1 MLRWHQFFFLK
12 QKTAYDMRISD
23 WSSDVCSSDLLQPRN
38 AGNPLQGPQHPRRA
52 GDDGR
57 GRAEA
62 VRTRAVDRAQA
73 RNPARRGPELHQ
85 ARPAGDHAVRR
96 RGAAGETVEG
106 AFPPRHRA
114 HAVHPRRAHHRPA
127 LPRHRAPARG
137 AAQAARRRQHDRGD
151 RAQPGRDQD
160 CGPGRRPRPRRRP
173 PRRHDHRRRHAGR
186 AGDDAAVL
194 HRPVPGQVAGHGQAG
209 DRGQG
214 QGSQGDEEGR
224 GAQEV
229 RRMSLDNRTA
239 LFRMPI
245 ALRWRD
251 LDAFNHVN
259 NSTFMTYL
267 EEARIRWFESLDEEW
282 VTEQTAPLLAAVQM
296 NYRVPIPYPA
306 EVIVELFADRV
317 GNSSV
322 TIGHTIAS
330 ADGATVYADGH
341 VVMVWIDRAS
351 GRPTPLPGA
360 VRRVASM

>member
-1 MLRWHQFFFLK
+1 M
-12 QKTAYDMRISD
+12 
-23 WSSDVCSSDLLQPRN
+23 
-38 AGNPLQGPQHPRRA
+38 GPP
-52 GDDGR
+52 
-57 GRAEA
+57 
-62 VRTRAVDRAQA
+62 
-73 RNPARRGPELHQ
+73 
-85 ARPAGDHAVRR
+85 
-96 RGAAGETVEG
+96 GETG
-106 AFPPRHRA
+106 
-114 HAVHPRRAHHRPA
+114 HP
-127 LPRHRAPARG
+127 
-137 AAQAARRRQHDRGD
+137 
-151 RAQPGRDQD
+151 
-160 CGPGRRPRPRRRP
+160 
-173 PRRHDHRRRHAGR
+173 RRHAGG
-186 AGDDAAVL
+186 AGGDAADL
-194 HRPVPGQVAGHGQAG
+194 HRPVPCQVAGRGQAG

-251 LDAFNHVN
+251 LDVFNHVN

-330 ADGATVYADGH
+330 ADGAT
-341 VVMVWIDRAS
+341 DRTS
-351 GRPTPLPGA
+351 TRLNS
-360 VRRVASM
+360 RH